1 MLETLKNLC
10 LCAGVTGNEGKI
22 ADLITSLSTPYADEC
37 HVDKMGNVI
46 VCKKGKSKEKKI
58 AFVSRMDIA
67 GYTVTHIEENGRI
80 RFCAQGKQ
88 SAVSLA
94 YSCVTFDNGVSGIAL
109 PDSTSSKEFKTEEMY
124 IDVGCSKKE
133 DAEKVVSLGATFTE
147 KMHFTHLQDGKI
159 ASLALDCRIGCA
171 LLLQAIREDTTPCYD
186 TYFIFCAQGNFAQR
200 GARAAMFPINADIII
215 SLDVSSSEREE
226 NKHLPPVLTGKG
238 AAVLL
243 KDALS
248 VSNEALVGLLR
259 GIAKGKG
266 LPLQNEF
273 SKTSSSDGSSMMAC
287 CDGCATCAITVPLSH
302 RATGVQVASVSDIE
316 GAYTLLSTLYK
327 SNFAEITGETK

>member
-67 GYTVTHIEENGRI
+67 GYTVTHIEENGKI
-80 RFCAQGKQ
+80 RFCAHGRQ
-88 SAVSLA
+88 SAISLA
-94 YSCVTFDNGVSGIAL
+94 YSTVDFDNGVSGIAL
-109 PDSTSSKEFKTEEMY
+109 PDAPSSKEFKTEEMY
-124 IDVGCSKKE
+124 IDVGCSKRE
-133 DAEKVVSLGATFTE
+133 DVERVISLGDTFTE
-147 KMHFTHLQDGKI
+147 RMHFTHLQDGKI
-159 ASLALDCRIGCA
+159 SSLALDCRIGCA
-171 LLLQAIREDTTPCYD
+171 LLLQAIREETTPYYD

-200 GARAAMFPINADIII
+200 GARAAMFPINADVII

-226 NKHLPPVLTGKG
+226 NKHLPAVLVGKG
-238 AAVLL
+238 ASVLL

-248 VSNEALVGLLR
+248 VSSEALVGLLR
-259 GIAKGKG
+259 DIAREKG

-273 SKTSSSDGSSMMAC
+273 SKVSSSEGSSMQAC
-287 CDGCATCAITVPLSH
+287 CDGCSVCAITIPLSH
-302 RATGVQVASVSDIE
+302 RETGVQVASVRDIE
-316 GAYTLLSTLYK
+316 GAYTLLCTLYK